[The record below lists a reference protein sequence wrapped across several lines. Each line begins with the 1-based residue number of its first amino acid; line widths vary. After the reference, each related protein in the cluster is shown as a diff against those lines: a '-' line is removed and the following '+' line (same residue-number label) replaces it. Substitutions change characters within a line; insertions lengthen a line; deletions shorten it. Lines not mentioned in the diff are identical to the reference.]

1 MAETSSPQDIAAKR
15 QILLDGGFSIEQV
28 DIMAPLEADQDQ
40 PPEPPVEAAPVAAP
54 GLDPELAA
62 PEVLPVMEEGDEED
76 TSFFED
82 VGDIWMKALVGGYGD
97 LDEGVLAGVTQ
108 ALNQGAELVGGPGAV
123 EFGEEVNRITGT
135 GVNLD
140 PQSKTAK
147 TISKVVQAGFGII
160 PAMRLFKAIGVSNAA
175 FRGML
180 GGVAGD
186 FATGDKELAEEMVG
200 FLKLVPSELG
210 GDATERF
217 ALVLN
222 EWMDEKDNLDD
233 RDLRARLVNAGFGI
247 PLGLAGEAFLPVVTT
262 TARLAKQ
269 TGAGAVQSFK
279 EMIGSTLGISP
290 SRAAAGELDQ
300 AREVVGSRIVSGNVK
315 PRRNESVSRYMY
327 RQLVDRMH
335 PLSRLTKMLADGVP
349 LPANL
354 DPYKLARIGVASAS
368 KANMF
373 LEYGVRS
380 FSTNE
385 VIGPSLKEI
394 LDPVKG
400 RLEDFEKYAVSRRA
414 IELEGRGIE
423 SGVDIGAA
431 RVVVERESDAFAEA
445 FAQLVTYQDNMTRYL
460 ADSGVV
466 SKELVEKIREANK
479 DYVPFYRLMDDE
491 DGLKWTSAGG
501 TRKPIK
507 AIKGSERE
515 IHNPL
520 ESVIKNTYMY
530 VELAHRNAVGTALVN
545 LANRSPLGA
554 GLVKRVEPTIK
565 PTTAKF
571 DKTASDVIASLPD
584 VADFLKQYGVKLSD
598 EELTIFRAAQ
608 QPLRSNQISIFRNGK
623 QEIYEVDEHVA
634 KIVQGHTADS
644 VNLLARIAAYPARTL
659 RAGAILDPAFFAKN
673 MMRDNVTAFVYSTSG
688 FKPFSDW
695 MSGFVSM
702 LKKDEH
708 WQQWQSS
715 GGPQATLM
723 SLDREY
729 LQHNLQKL
737 VETTSMY
744 SLAKNVVTTP
754 LEILRIGS
762 DLAENATRVGEFK
775 KAVQQLGTDTRRP
788 SAEVL
793 AEAAFRSREVTL
805 DFARMGATIRGW
817 NMAVPFLNARIQGW
831 DRMVRGFIDHPVQ
844 FNAKAI
850 ASITAPSVYLWYANH
865 DNPIYQELPDWEKA
879 MFWHIFPSGDDPNG
893 TIWRIPKPFELGILY
908 GTFVERIL
916 DALYDSDGFDIEE
929 LAENLF
935 GAIGPSG
942 VASYVPTAAAP
953 IAETLTNYDFFR
965 NRPIVS
971 ARDERVR
978 PADQYDVYSSPTAI
992 EVGQLLEKFGIN
1004 GGIASPRHIENNV
1017 GNLTGS
1023 LGRYFLEGLDSLLE
1037 FTGAVET
1044 RVDPAEPWTRWPFIR
1059 SFTTRYPSLQA
1070 ESVNTFFENYQK
1082 AEKSYNS
1089 MMRNIEGGNAERALR
1104 LADEDAFQFGA
1115 LESVNGEISTLMTA
1129 IKWIHAADNIT
1140 PEDKTRRI
1148 DTMTFHIIDLAK
1160 KANEEIEKFEESREE
1175 SAKIFGDNFFDQ

>member
-1 MAETSSPQDIAAKR
+1 MAETSSPQDIAATR

-28 DIMAPLEADQDQ
+28 DIMAPLEADQAQ
-40 PPEPPVEAAPVAAP
+40 PPEPPIEAAPVAAP
-54 GLDPELAA
+54 GLEPELAA
-62 PEVLPVMEEGDEED
+62 PETSPVMEGAPEED

-82 VGDIWMKALVGGYGD
+82 VGNIWMKALVGGYGD
-97 LDEGVLAGVTQ
+97 IDSGVLEGVTKG
-108 ALNQGAELVGGPGAV
+108 LNQAVELVGGPDAV

-135 GVNLD
+135 GVVPD
-140 PQSKTAK
+140 PQSETAK
-147 TISKVVQAGFGII
+147 TISKAVQTGIGII

-175 FRGML
+175 FRGIL

-222 EWMDEKDNLDD
+222 EWMDETDNLDD

-262 TARLAKQ
+262 VARLAKRAG
-269 TGAGAVQSFK
+269 TGAVQSFK
-279 EMIGSTLGISP
+279 EMVDSTLGTGT
-290 SRAAAGELDQ
+290 SRAAVSELDQ
-300 AREVVGSRIVSGNVK
+300 AREAVGSRIVSGNVK
-315 PRRNESVSRYMY
+315 PRRNESVSHYIY

-368 KANMF
+368 RANMF

-394 LDPVKG
+394 LAPVKG

-414 IELEGRGIE
+414 IELEGREIE
-423 SGVDIGAA
+423 SGVSIRDA
-431 RVVVERESDAFAEA
+431 RIIVERESDAFAEA

-479 DYVPFYRLMDDE
+479 DYVPFYRLMDEE

-530 VELAHRNAVGTALVN
+530 VELAHRNAVGTALVD
-545 LANRSPLGA
+545 LAERSPLGA

-634 KIVQGHTADS
+634 KIVQGHTAES
-644 VNLLARIAAYPARTL
+644 INLLARIAAYPARTL

-673 MMRDNVTAFVYSTSG
+673 MMRDNVTAFIYSTSG

-695 MSGFVSM
+695 ISGFVSM

-723 SLDREY
+723 SLDREF

-737 VETTSMY
+737 IETTSMY

-775 KAVQQLGTDTRRP
+775 KAVKQLSTDTRRP

-817 NMAVPFLNARIQGW
+817 NMVTPFLNARIQGW

-971 ARDERVR
+971 ARDERVL
-978 PADQYDVYSSPTAI
+978 PADQYDVYSSPAAI
-992 EVGQLLEKFGIN
+992 AVGRLLEKFDIN

-1023 LGRYFLEGLDSLLE
+1023 LGRYFLEGLDRILE

-1089 MMRNIEGGNAERALR
+1089 MMRNIKGENAERAAML
-1104 LADEDAFQFGA
+1104 LEQGA
-1115 LESVNGEISTLMTA
+1115 SVFKPLETYNQAMSVAMTA
-1129 IKWIHAADNIT
+1129 IKRIHAANNIT
-1140 PEDKTRRI
+1140 PEDKTRQI
-1148 DTMTFHIIDLAK
+1148 DALTFHIIDLAK
-1160 KANEEIEKFEESREE
+1160 SANKMIEKFEKEREE
-1175 SAKIFGDNFFDQ
+1175 SAKIFGDNFFD